1 MISLDSAYDANS
13 RSRRKYAGLNC
24 RKSKLRSSGDP
35 AQGQDSGALYPIR
48 ASCPP
53 HSGGGPFERPE
64 HQVDALARLQPVMVQ
79 PWRIVERPGRSA
91 IVRRGPVE
99 PRTGM
104 DRQRMPGRDCGL
116 GRFAPSRGTFFCP
129 ATVLEC
135 ILVLAGQ
142 APQGVICAVP
152 HGAVR
157 AYLLGPLDIENGF
170 AGLAPPS
177 GRNCRN
183 EPLRLNRVQPPVQ
196 CLEVGRVQAFEV
208 VPRNA

>member
-1 MISLDSAYDANS
+1 MQQESEIRGAVEADRSTDKRNKGVSPTGKGLVIDS
-13 RSRRKYAGLNC
+13 
-24 RKSKLRSSGDP
+24 
-35 AQGQDSGALYPIR
+35 
-48 ASCPP
+48 
-53 HSGGGPFERPE
+53 
-64 HQVDALARLQPVMVQ
+64 LARLQPVMVQ
-79 PWRIVERPGRSA
+79 PWRIVERPGRLA

-104 DRQRMPGRDCGL
+104 DRQRMPVGIVGL
-116 GRFAPSRGTFFCP
+116 DGLPQVAERFFRP

-142 APQGVICAVP
+142 APQGVIRAVP

-157 AYLLGPLDIENGF
+157 ADSLGPLDIENGF

-208 VPRNA
+208 PPEERVARPVKQFAGL